1 MSTVHFH
8 FHTDSWLSLSTD
20 AQWMRKKFSSN
31 QIQWKKISCI
41 KSKAWFFP
49 TFSYLS
55 GIRRVL
61 DKAGWSYPFW
71 DWSVL
76 ALSTSQLV
84 NSEFLQC
91 ILRLLELVLGR
102 RKKFH
107 LVEAYGFPKLWAFHV
122 GYHIGNL
129 CTPVYRVLWDHTVL
143 LKYIGP
149 SIPSK
154 GPLVLLHNGNAGGR
168 HMAICP

>member
-1 MSTVHFH
+1 MPNGWERGF
-8 FHTDSWLSLSTD
+8 
-20 AQWMRKKFSSN
+20 RP
-31 QIQWKKISCI
+31 I
-41 KSKAWFFP
+41 KSSEEKKHPVLNPKHEFFP
-49 TFSYLS
+49 LLAIYQES
-55 GIRRVL
+55 GEFLIRPADLIHFGTDQCWLCQRVS
-61 DKAGWSYPFW
+61 WSTQ
-71 DWSVL
+71 SL
-76 ALSTSQLV
+76 L
-84 NSEFLQC
+84 FLQC

-154 GPLVLLHNGNAGGR
+154 GPLVLLHNGDMPLMFPPISPA
-168 HMAICP
+168 